1 MRGSSKA
8 GQRAWTRGGLVGT
21 QHGHGHH
28 ATEHALA
35 VLAFCRT
42 RVGYN
47 VGRVDNN
54 LGWILAELDLGPN
67 TKFEAHSMLY
77 KIYLGFM
84 TISALD

>member
-1 MRGSSKA
+1 MGMAATPRS
-8 GQRAWTRGGLVGT
+8 TRRPSW
-21 QHGHGHH
+21 HS
-28 ATEHALA
+28 TEH
-35 VLAFCRT
+35 VS
-42 RVGYN
+42 GYN
-47 VGRVDNN
+47 VGRVDDD